1 MPQQTNLNVSPY
13 FDDFDPANDYHKVLF
28 KPGYPVQAREL
39 TSLQSILQNQIE
51 RFGQHFF
58 KEGAKVI
65 PGNTGYNRIYYCVQ
79 LENTYQGVPVSAYA
93 DQLVGTKITGQTS
106 GVSAFVD
113 SILLP
118 EDSVNGNLT
127 LYVNYLTSNTSN
139 NSTQTFSDGEFITCN
154 ETLTS
159 GLLGNSVISAGSP
172 LASTLAEGASA
183 TGSSFQIESG
193 VYFIRGNFVNVN
205 RENLILDQYSSN
217 PSYRV
222 GLFVNEEIV
231 TSDLDETLN
240 DNSQGYNNYS
250 APGADRLRISTSLFK
265 KPLDDFNDDNFI
277 LLATIINGVIQTSKK
292 SGQGYTGVGAVF
304 YNDLTDVLA
313 RRTFDE
319 SGHYYVK
326 PFDVTVVNS
335 LNDGL
340 GNGGIFNAGQ
350 FTPGGVTAND
360 NLALYKIS
368 PGKAYVK
375 GYEIETL
382 SAQYLDVDKPRA
394 TKTLENQNIIYNTGP
409 TFRVNRVYRAPTV
422 GFGTY
427 FVSLRDQRVGSDQE
441 SLPGKEVGLA
451 RVYDFRLESGSY
463 DATNSNLNQWNLA
476 LYDVQTNTDLTLNQA
491 ATLSVPTFVK
501 GNNSGATGFL
511 RYAVTAGTAVTVYE
525 TEGSFLPNE
534 KLIFNGV
541 ADGRIAIAVTEHG
554 ISEVKSVYG
563 TNNGVLGIN
572 TFSADVIQSPKFN
585 VGIATVSALSGG
597 ISTITAK
604 NELFPGTLI
613 KENDLVRYTDTT
625 AGLLTN
631 DPIFARVVSVGTTQ
645 ITVASVAAVSGI
657 ASGYLPSSTLE
668 VTDLRVLKTDLAP
681 VSDSS
686 LFTPLPKR
694 NVSEVDIS
702 DATLTIRK
710 TFSVNISSNQLSSQ
724 AVAGTNEIFL
734 PFDEERYLLTRS
746 DGSTEVLTADKFD
759 IGADGTTLQ
768 IRNLGTDDTGAN
780 LVATLRKSKP
790 TAKIKIKNRVKSIVV
805 DKSKLSGSGIG
816 TTTLNNGLTYGN
828 YPYGTRV
835 EDEIISLNVPD
846 IIEIHGIYESTN
858 TSAATAPRVT
868 LQSINSASTTTTELL
883 IGEKIVGQTSG
894 AIAIVAE
901 RIDNSRITYINK
913 NETVFVEG
921 ETILSQESNVS
932 AVVSSLEAP
941 SFNVSPNYSFRTGQ
955 ETTFYDYG
963 RIRRKKDSSA
973 PSKQLRIYFSS
984 ASYDTTDTGDITT
997 VNSYKN
1003 FDYASEI
1010 KTVDNYRNSDIID
1023 IRPRVADY
1031 TVSADSRSPLEF
1043 LGRSFDTTGQTAA
1056 NPLASDESIITD
1068 VSYYQGRV
1076 DRVFLS
1082 KDGRFQVVYGSP
1094 SDNPQKPEPIDDAIE
1109 ICTIG
1114 LPPYLY
1120 NPEDAKLSFLEH
1132 KRYRMRDIKDL
1143 ENRIKSLEYY
1153 TTLSLLE
1160 KETANLF
1167 VPDSE
1172 GLNRFKSGFFVD
1184 NFNDFSAQEDGVN
1197 INNAIDRK
1205 YNELRPR
1212 HYTNSVDMIFGPVV
1226 DTNTGADLNFAAIEG
1241 TNVRKQNDIV
1251 TLDYAEVE
1259 YLKQNF
1265 ATRSESVTPFLISFW
1280 NGTLELTPASDN
1292 WVDTARIDAKIIETE
1307 GNYAETFNNLVDN
1320 GTIDPQTGFGPIV
1333 WDSWETNWTGVEVV
1347 NETRTRVINN
1357 GPDVIERQG
1366 AGGRAR
1372 RNIRTR
1378 TVIDS
1383 VVEEQLR
1390 STKEFG
1396 TVSRNGVRTIVTEQ
1410 FDKTSVGDR
1419 VVSRDLIP
1427 YMRSRNVEFVS
1438 KRVKPLTRLYAFF
1451 DGVDVSKYCVPK
1463 LLEISMTSGT
1473 FQVGETVVGT
1483 MIRTGLAEELSDT
1496 SASIRFRVAQSNHRE
1511 GPYDAPSKTYPQ
1523 NPYTNQD
1530 LSATYSSTSTILNVD
1545 TFSLSSQV
1553 RGDFFGYV
1561 DSGMVLKGKTSGALA
1576 TITNVRLVSDLSATL
1591 IGSYFIPNPNNI
1603 SHPRFE
1609 TGTKTFTLVND
1620 IDNNQDSATTI
1631 AEEGFTSSGTLETV
1645 QENIIS
1651 VRNARVEL
1659 KNEFQSRNVS
1669 RDLGTEVVSSNVVS
1683 SRTRTQTIISYYDPL
1698 AQSFL
1703 VEDETGV
1710 FLTSCDVFFRS
1721 KDDMDIPVVF
1731 QLRSM
1736 KNGLPTAKV
1745 LPFSEVVLD
1754 PDDVQTSADGSVATN
1769 IQFKAPV
1776 YLEGGT
1782 EYAICLASNSTKYS
1796 VYISRIGENDLLT
1809 DTFISNQPYLGSLF
1823 KSQNASTWEASQ
1835 WEDLKFT
1842 LYRADF
1848 IETGSVEFYS
1858 PELTQGNGQIPKLIP
1873 DPLNF
1878 TSRQIRVGLG
1888 TTVADAYEI
1897 GNTFSQQ
1904 GTNATGDLVGTAG
1917 SAVGNL
1923 SISNAGL
1930 GYTPADGSYTFT
1942 GVNLVTLT
1950 GNGRGATADISI
1962 SNGVIVASGATISN
1976 GGSGYQVGD
1985 VLGITTIGIASMG
1998 RNARLTITGI
2008 GVTNELIF
2016 NNVQGEFVVGAANT
2030 LMFVNSSGITTE
2042 LNSSGAAGLGTGGDV
2057 QISSINIDNDGLH
2070 FNVNHKNH
2078 GMYFAD
2084 NQVTISGVSGD
2095 VRPTTLSVQYD
2106 AGSTGGITVGSATSF
2121 ATFENVGVG
2130 TTNVGYLLIGDEII
2144 EYTNVSGNTIGGNI
2158 VRGVDPKTYPVGT
2171 PVYKYELGGVNLNRI
2186 NRTHDLSDVTESDP
2200 FTFDSYKVK
2209 LDMSSTTGT
2218 DRSTDTGH
2226 PKLYIGQTKTT
2237 GGYHVRATQ
2246 NMPFEIITPNVQN
2259 LTVSG
2264 TSITGEIRT
2273 VSSKSFSGNE
2283 IPFVDKG
2290 FEEITINQ
2298 KNYFDS
2304 PRMIA
2309 SKVNEDAQLTNI
2321 VGNKSMNM
2329 RLFLNTSD
2337 TRISPVLDSQRV
2349 SAILTSNRVNT
2360 IITDYATDSRVNSV
2374 DEDPTGCQYIS
2385 KEIVLENPASSIK
2398 VILTGHLTEVNDIR
2412 AFYCVN
2418 NKPGLEPIFTPFP
2431 GYSNLNSRG
2440 QIIATENNNG
2450 ESDTYVV
2457 KSNNYAFDSR
2467 DADYREYTFTID
2479 QLPSFRTY
2487 RIKLNLTSTSQC
2499 FVPRVK
2505 ELRVIALA

>member
-106 GVSAFVD
+106 GVTAFVD

-127 LYVNYLTSNTSN
+127 LYVNYLTSSTSN

-154 ETLTS
+154 ETLSS
-159 GLLGNSVISAGSP
+159 GLLGNSIISAGSP
-172 LASTLAEGASA
+172 VASTLAEGASA

-222 GLFVNEEIV
+222 GLFINEEIV
-231 TSDLDETLN
+231 TADLDETLN
-240 DNSQGYNNYS
+240 DNSQGYNNYA

-292 SGQGYTGVGAVF
+292 SGQGYSGAGAVF

-360 NLALYKIS
+360 DLVLYKIS

-382 SAQYLDVDKPRA
+382 NAQYLDVDKPRT

-422 GFGTY
+422 GLGTY

-441 SLPGKEVGLA
+441 SVPGKEVGLA

-463 DATNSNLNQWNLA
+463 DAVNGNLNEWNLA
-476 LYDVQTNTDLTLNQA
+476 LYDVQTTTDLTLNQA

-525 TEGSFLPNE
+525 TEGSFIPNE
-534 KLIFNGV
+534 KLLFNGV

-563 TNNGVLGIN
+563 TNNGTLGIN
-572 TFSADVIQSPKFN
+572 TFSADVVQSTKFN

-604 NELFPGTLI
+604 NQLFPGTLV

-645 ITVASVAAVSGI
+645 ITIASVAAVSGI
-657 ASGYLPSSTLE
+657 ASGYLPSSTLD

-681 VSDSS
+681 GSDSS
-686 LFTPLPKR
+686 LFTPLPKT

-710 TFSVNISSNQLSSQ
+710 TFSVDISSNQLSSQ

-759 IGADGTTLQ
+759 IGADGSTLQ

-790 TAKIKIKNRVKSIVV
+790 KAKVKIKNRVNSIVV

-835 EDEIISLNVPD
+835 EDEIISLNFPD
-846 IIEIHGIYESTN
+846 VIEIHGIYESAN
-858 TSAATAPRVT
+858 TSTATAPRVT
-868 LQSINSASTTTTELL
+868 LQSINSASTTTAEFL
-883 IGEKIVGQTSG
+883 IGEQIVGQTSG
-894 AIAIVAE
+894 AIAIIAE
-901 RIDNSRITYINK
+901 KIDNSRVTYINK
-913 NETVFVEG
+913 NEIVFVEG
-921 ETILSQESNVS
+921 ETIQSQESNIS
-932 AVVSSLEAP
+932 AVVSTLEAP
-941 SFNVSPNYSFRTGQ
+941 SFNISPNYSFRTGQ

-963 RIRRKKDSSA
+963 RIKRKKDSSA
-973 PSKQLRIYFSS
+973 PLKQLKIYFSS
-984 ASYDTTDTGDITT
+984 ASYDTTDNGDITT
-997 VNSYKN
+997 VNSYRN
-1003 FDYASEI
+1003 FDYANEI
-1010 KTVDNYRNSDIID
+1010 KRVNVYRNSDIID
-1023 IRPRVADY
+1023 IRPRVANY
-1031 TVSADSRSPLEF
+1031 TVSTDSRSPLEF

-1068 VSYYQGRV
+1068 VSYYQGRI

-1082 KDGRFQVVYGSP
+1082 KDGRFQVVYGTP

-1109 ICTIG
+1109 ICTVG

-1120 NPEDAKLSFLEH
+1120 NTKNAKLSFLEH
-1132 KRYRMRDIKDL
+1132 KRYRMRDIKNL

-1160 KETANLF
+1160 KETANF
-1167 VPDSE
+1167 FIPDSE

-1184 NFNDFSAQEDGVN
+1184 NFNDFSAQEERVN
-1197 INNAIDRK
+1197 INNSIDRK

-1226 DTNTGADLNFAAIEG
+1226 DTNPADDLNFATIEG
-1241 TNVRKQNDIV
+1241 NNVRKQSDVV

-1259 YLKQNF
+1259 FLKQTF
-1265 ATRSESVTPFLISFW
+1265 ATRTESVTPFLISFW
-1280 NGTLELTPASDN
+1280 NGTIELTPASDN

-1307 GNYAETFNNLVDN
+1307 GDYAATFDRLADN
-1320 GTIDPQTGFGPIV
+1320 GDIDPQTGFGPIV
-1333 WDSWETNWTGVEVV
+1333 WDSWETNWTGVEIID
-1347 NETRTRVINN
+1347 ETRTSVIGNE
-1357 GPDVIERQG
+1357 PDTIHVGETWRP
-1366 AGGRAR
+1366 GRSVS
-1372 RNIRTR
+1372 TR
-1378 TVIDS
+1378 TVTDQVI
-1383 VVEEQLR
+1383 EEQLR
-1390 STKEFG
+1390 TTIEVG
-1396 TVSRNGVRTIVTEQ
+1396 TESRSGVQTIVTEQ
-1410 FDKTSVGDR
+1410 FDMESVGDR

-1427 YMRSRNVEFVS
+1427 YMRSRNIEFVS

-1451 DGVDVSKYCVPK
+1451 DGVDISKYCVPK

-1473 FQVGETVVGT
+1473 FQVGETVEGT

-1496 SASIRFRVAQSNHRE
+1496 SASIIFRVAQSNHRE
-1511 GPYDAPSKTYPQ
+1511 GPYDAPTKTYPQ
-1523 NPYTNQD
+1523 NPYTSQD

-1553 RGDFFGYV
+1553 NGEFFGYV
-1561 DSGMVLKGKTSGALA
+1561 DSGMILKGRTSGALA

-1631 AEEGFTSSGTLETV
+1631 AEEAFTASGTLETV

-1659 KNEFQSRNVS
+1659 KNEFESRNVN
-1669 RDLGTEVVSSNVVS
+1669 RDLGTEVVGSAVISTQS
-1683 SRTRTQTIISYYDPL
+1683 RTQTVISYYDPL

-1710 FLTSCDVFFRS
+1710 FMTSCDIFFRS

-1736 KNGLPTAKV
+1736 KNGLPTSKV
-1745 LPFSEVVLD
+1745 LPFSEIVLD
-1754 PDDVQTSADGSVATN
+1754 PNDIQTSSDGSVATN

-1796 VYISRIGENDLLT
+1796 VYISRVGENDLLT

-1848 IETGSVEFYS
+1848 IERGSVEFYS
-1858 PELTQGNGQIPKLIP
+1858 PQLTKGNGQIPKLIP

-1942 GVNLVTLT
+1942 GVNLVTIT

-1962 SNGVIVASGATISN
+1962 TDGVIVASGATISN

-1985 VLGITTIGIASMG
+1985 VLGITTIGIASIG
-1998 RNARLTITGI
+1998 RNARLTVSGI
-2008 GVTNELIF
+2008 GVTNELIL

-2042 LNSSGAAGLGTGGDV
+2042 LNSSGAVGLGTGGDV
-2057 QISSINIDNDGLH
+2057 QISSINVENDGLH

-2121 ATFENVGVG
+2121 TTFENVGVG
-2130 TTNVGYLLIGDEII
+2130 TTNVGYLLIGNEII
-2144 EYTNVSGNTIGGNI
+2144 QYTNVSGNTIGGDI
-2158 VRGVDPKTYPVGT
+2158 IRGSNPKTYPVGT
-2171 PVYKYELGGVNLNRI
+2171 PVHKYELGGVSLNRI
-2186 NRTHDLSDVTESDP
+2186 NRTHDLSNVTESDP
-2200 FTFDSYKVK
+2200 FTFDSYKIK
-2209 LDMSSTTGT
+2209 LDTSSTTGT

-2237 GGYHVRATQ
+2237 GGYHVTATQ

-2264 TSITGEIRT
+2264 TSISGEIRT

-2290 FEEITINQ
+2290 FEQITINQ

-2309 SKVNEDAQLTNI
+2309 SKVNEDAKLTNI

-2329 RLFLNTSD
+2329 RLFLNTTD
-2337 TRISPVLDSQRV
+2337 TRISPVIDSQRV
-2349 SAILTSNRVNT
+2349 SAILTSNRVNN
-2360 IITDYATDSRVNSV
+2360 IITDYAADSRVNSII
-2374 DEDPTGCQYIS
+2374 EDPTGCQYIS

-2398 VILTGHLTEVNDIR
+2398 IILSGHLTEVNDIR

-2418 NKPGLEPIFTPFP
+2418 NNPGLEPIFTPFP
-2431 GYSNLNSRG
+2431 GYSNINSRG
-2440 QIIATENNNG
+2440 QVIAPENSNG

-2457 KSNNYAFDSR
+2457 KSNTYAFSSR
-2467 DADYREYTFTID
+2467 DAGYREYTFTVD

-2505 ELRVIALA
+2505 DLRVIALA